1 MELKNK
7 GKIVSQI
14 IEASRRN
21 ISELDKVNYGEIT
34 FFIKSGNVYRM
45 EVKMS
50 RLFPSEDNK
59 VIDKNELY
67 LQGEEK

>member
-14 IEASRRN
+14 IEASRKN
-21 ISELDKVNYGEIT
+21 IFELDRVNYGEIT
-34 FFIKSGNVYRM
+34 FFVKGGSIYRM

-50 RLFPSEDNK
+50 KLFPGEDK
-59 VIDKNELY
+59 VDKNELS
-67 LQGEEK
+67 LQKEEK